1 MSARAVPAIVIAAAL
16 CASAGV
22 ACAQGKPL
30 DDAQLSAT
38 WGQALLD
45 LTNASQGGYDFSRIT
60 LNADINLSMTL
71 SGLKLGNYS
80 SNGSAGSDIDISR
93 MSFGRSDLTDDKRT
107 VLINDP
113 YFEWVYS
120 GAASTPDRQVVGM
133 RLGFGGIMG
142 DVGLLMNTVSG
153 SLAIDP
159 GTGTPVSLVGSRQ
172 STIGG
177 MPLSNIGGV
186 TAGDPSLANAATGDT
201 GASRDFFISLLKTA
215 LTFPTTDASV
225 GAPAQSQAGFWLNW
239 TDRLKAINTTGIV
252 PPNVPKTGP

>member
-16 CASAGV
+16 CASPGET
-22 ACAQGKPL
+22 CAQGQPL
-30 DDAQLSAT
+30 DDTQLSAT

-45 LTNASQGGYDFSRIT
+45 LTNTSQGGYDFSRIT

-71 SGLKLGNYS
+71 SGLKLGNYTA
-80 SNGSAGSDIDISR
+80 NGSAGSDIDISH

-107 VLINDP
+107 VLINSP
-113 YFEWVYS
+113 FFEWVYS
-120 GAASTPDRQVVGM
+120 GTASTPDRQVVGM

-142 DVGLLMNTVSG
+142 DVGLLMN
-153 SLAIDP
+153 P
-159 GTGTPVSLVGSRQ
+159 GTGTPVTLNGSRQ
-172 STIGG
+172 SAIGG

-186 TAGDPSLANAATGDT
+186 IAGDQSLANPQTNDT

-215 LTFPTTDASV
+215 LTYPTTSAGV